1 MWNKF
6 KGWPLSVRI
15 AIVFLTATITSVV
28 VMVPAVMIPLLLILA
43 TVMSVL
49 RVAIYFAHGE

>member
-15 AIVFLTATITSVV
+15 AIVFLTVTVTSVV
-28 VMVPAVMIPLLLILA
+28 IMVPAVMLPLLLILA
-43 TVMSVL
+43 TVISVL
-49 RVAIYFAHGE
+49 RIAIYFSHGE